1 MDEESTIPQFEEDN
15 SNPQFEVTLN
25 SGTSAVEM
33 STLMTFLQGEDGL
46 FYLRV
51 SAAFFVSFFVGV
63 ALVHSLR
70 RLCIRT
76 EEDGVWKLA
85 SVCYIVPVSSYIAL
99 QYAHD
104 YNLCNRV
111 IADSF
116 SFGILTG
123 IVGNLLKKPSGNDT
137 VRLLLRTDPGKEP
150 TNTVWLKSDKSTLA
164 EALDAIRIHLNLGT
178 SQVSIESGRGC
189 FLSDMNLPL
198 LPQLHGYK
206 NHVLAHG
213 KEKDV
218 LVVDFFGFTTA
229 SCDIVIQSQ

>member
-1 MDEESTIPQFEEDN
+1 MPGFDIFQTEE
-15 SNPQFEVTLN
+15 
-25 SGTSAVEM
+25 A
-33 STLMTFLQGEDGL
+33 L
-46 FYLRV
+46 FYIRV
-51 SAAFFVSFFVGV
+51 CAAFFVSFFVGV

-70 RLCIRT
+70 RLRIRT

-104 YNLCNRV
+104 LNICNRV
-111 IADSF
+111 IADAF

-123 IVGNLLKKPSGNDT
+123 IVGNLLKKPSGNET
-137 VRLLLRTDPGKEP
+137 FRLLLRTDPGKAP
-150 TNTVWLKSDKSTLA
+150 SNTVWLKSEKSTLA
-164 EALDAIRIHLNLGT
+164 EALDAIRIDMNVGT

-189 FLSDMNLPL
+189 FLSDMNTPL

-206 NHVLAHG
+206 NHVLVHNG

-229 SCDIVIQSQ
+229 SCDVVIQ